1 MSSGGLFKAL
11 ATVSG
16 MTMAS
21 RVLGFARQIL
31 IAGVIGAGGNPVA
44 DAFWAAFR
52 LPNMFRRLFA
62 EGAFQAA
69 FVPLFQG
76 KLINEDKAAAKVFAE
91 EVLAVL
97 LFILIGLTAA
107 VWIAAP
113 LFVHLIAS
121 GFADE
126 PEKFRLTEIY
136 MRIMFPYLACM
147 SMVGLLSGVL
157 NSLDK
162 FMAYAG
168 APLLL
173 NFCQIAAILLF
184 ADEDIHIT
192 GEALAW
198 ATMISGFMQLGLLI
212 WGARRQG
219 YVLRWRLPK
228 WTPGV
233 ARMVALGAPGFLSA
247 GATQINIIIGTNIA
261 SQQPGAVSW
270 LMNADQ
276 LYQLPLAVVG
286 TALGV
291 VLLPM
296 LSRRVKEGDEKGAL
310 HAINRSLELSSVLT
324 LPAAAALILMAGP
337 ICDALFRG
345 FATDALSLIGGGPSR
360 FTAEDVEMTGWA
372 LAIYAWGLPAFVWQ
386 RIFAPAFFAREDTR
400 APMNYALIAI
410 AVNTVLSVALFP
422 IFGFLAVAFA
432 TTFAAWLQVLQ
443 LAVALW
449 RRGHFRFDERLRQRT
464 LPILAATASLCA
476 FVYAAL
482 LVRER
487 AAAILFDRDWI
498 AVVLI
503 ATVGAIAYFAA
514 LLALG
519 GVKLSDY
526 KAYARRRPS
535 LDEDMERIKALG
547 EKNRPASDPD
557 ESTKP

>member
-1 MSSGGLFKAL
+1 MSGNLFKSL

-21 RVLGFARQIL
+21 RVLGFARQVL

-76 KLINEDKAAAKVFAE
+76 KLIDEDKAAAKLFAE
-91 EVLAVL
+91 EVMATL
-97 LFILIGLTAA
+97 LFILLAFT
-107 VWIAAP
+107 VVVEIAAP

-121 GFADE
+121 GFADD
-126 PEKFRLTEIY
+126 PEKFDLTTVY
-136 MRIMFPYLACM
+136 LRIMFPYLACM

-173 NFCQIAAILLF
+173 NFCQIAAIILF
-184 ADEDIHIT
+184 AGGEIGVT

-198 ATMISGFMQLGLLI
+198 ATAISGFLQLWLLM
-212 WGARRQG
+212 WGAKRQG
-219 YVLRWRLPK
+219 YLLKWRRPRL
-228 WTPGV
+228 TPGIRRLFV
-233 ARMVALGAPGFLSA
+233 LGAPGFLSA

-261 SQQPGAVSW
+261 SQEPGAVSW

-296 LSRRVKEGDEKGAL
+296 LTRRVKEGDEAGAL
-310 HAINRSLELSSVLT
+310 HAINRSLELSAVLT
-324 LPAAAALILMAGP
+324 LPAAAAFIVMAAP
-337 ICDALFRG
+337 ICEALFIG
-345 FATDALSLIGGGPSR
+345 FATDALSLFGGRSSA
-360 FTAEDVEMTGWA
+360 FTADDVKWTGWA
-372 LAIYAWGLPAFVWQ
+372 LAIYGWGLPAFVWQ

-400 APMNYALIAI
+400 APMNYALVSIG
-410 AVNTVLSVALFP
+410 VNTGLALMLFP
-422 IFGFLAVAFA
+422 KFGFLAVAFA
-432 TTFAAWLQVLQ
+432 TVFAAWLQVVQ
-443 LAVALW
+443 LAVNLW
-449 RRGHFRFDERLRQRT
+449 RRGQFRADPRLVSRAPR
-464 LPILAATASLCA
+464 IVAATLAMTGFIWFALQHVDALAGVLFNRHWAAVISIASA
-476 FVYAAL
+476 GVGIYGIAL
-482 LVRER
+482 V
-487 AAAILFDRDWI
+487 
-498 AVVLI
+498 
-503 ATVGAIAYFAA
+503 
-514 LLALG
+514 ALG
-519 GVKLSDY
+519 GVRLSDY
-526 KAYARRRPS
+526 KAYSR
-535 LDEDMERIKALG
+535 
-547 EKNRPASDPD
+547 NRKSF
-557 ESTKP
+557 

>member
-1 MSSGGLFKAL
+1 MSGNLFKSL

-21 RVLGFARQIL
+21 RVMGFARQVL

-76 KLINEDKAAAKVFAE
+76 KLIQEDRAAAKLFAE
-91 EVLAVL
+91 EVMAFL
-97 LFILIGLTAA
+97 LFVLIGLTAL
-107 VWIAAP
+107 VEIAAP
-113 LFVHLIAS
+113 VFVHLIAS

-126 PEKFRLTEIY
+126 PEKFDLTALY
-136 MRIMFPYLACM
+136 LRIMFPYLACM
-147 SMVGLLSGVL
+147 SLVGLLSGVL

-173 NFCQIAAILLF
+173 NFCQIAAIVLF
-184 ADEDIHIT
+184 ASEEIHAT

-198 ATMISGFMQLGLLI
+198 ATAISGFLQLALLA

-219 YVLRWRLPK
+219 YLLRLRMPRM
-228 WTPGV
+228 TPGV
-233 ARMVALGAPGFLSA
+233 KRLLVLGAPGFLSA

-296 LSRRVKEGDEKGAL
+296 LSRRVKEGDETGAM
-310 HAINRSLELSSVLT
+310 HAINRSLELSAVLT
-324 LPAAAALILMAGP
+324 LPAAAAFIIMSAP
-337 ICDALFRG
+337 ICEALFVG
-345 FATDALSLIGGGPSR
+345 FATDALALFGGRSSA
-360 FTAEDVEMTGWA
+360 FTAEDVKWTGWA
-372 LAIYAWGLPAFVWQ
+372 LAIYGWGLPAFVWQ
-386 RIFAPAFFAREDTR
+386 RIFAPAFFAREDTK
-400 APMNYALIAI
+400 APMNYAIVAI
-410 AVNTVLSVALFP
+410 AVNTALALILFP

-432 TTFAAWLQVLQ
+432 TVFAAWLQVAQ
-443 LAVALW
+443 LSLNLW
-449 RRGHFRFDERLRQRT
+449 RRGQFRPDARLLSRAPR
-464 LPILAATASLCA
+464 ILAATAAMTL
-476 FVYAAL
+476 FVWLALSRTDLLADLLLDRHWAA
-482 LVRER
+482 V
-487 AAAILFDRDWI
+487 ILI
-498 AVVLI
+498 AVGGV
-503 ATVGAIAYFAA
+503 VVYGAA

-519 GVKLSDY
+519 GVRASDY
-526 KAYARRRPS
+526 KAYSR
-535 LDEDMERIKALG
+535 
-547 EKNRPASDPD
+547 NRKSF
-557 ESTKP
+557 

>member
-1 MSSGGLFKAL
+1 MSGGLFKAL

-76 KLINEDKAAAKVFAE
+76 KLIDEDKAAAKVFAE
-91 EVLAVL
+91 EVMAVL

-121 GFADE
+121 GFAGDA
-126 PEKFRLTEIY
+126 EKFRLTEVY

-173 NFCQIAAILLF
+173 NFCQIAAIVLF
-184 ADEDIHIT
+184 ADDEIYVT

-198 ATMISGFMQLGLLI
+198 ATTISGFMQLALLV

-219 YVLRWRLPK
+219 YVLRWRIPR

-261 SQQPGAVSW
+261 SQEPGAVSW
-270 LMNADQ
+270 LLNADQ

-310 HAINRSLELSSVLT
+310 HAINRSLELSSLLT
-324 LPAAAALILMAGP
+324 LPAAAAFIVMAAP

-345 FATDALSLIGGGPSR
+345 FATDALSLFGGRESA
-360 FTAEDVEMTGWA
+360 FTEEDVRMTGAA

-400 APMNYALIAI
+400 APMNYALISI
-410 AVNTVLSVALFP
+410 AVNTVLSIILFP

-432 TTFAAWLQVLQ
+432 TTFAAWVQVVQ
-443 LAVALW
+443 LAYALY
-449 RRGHFRFDERLRQRT
+449 RRGQFRLDERLAERAPR
-464 LPILAATASLCA
+464 IVAATILLGALA
-476 FVYAAL
+476 FGALQFVDDAAPYL
-482 LVRER
+482 LNRT
-487 AAAILFDRDWI
+487 WI

-503 ATVGAIAYFAA
+503 AIGGVAAYGVA

-526 KAYARRRPS
+526 KAYARRRPD
-535 LDEDMERIKALG
+535 LDESK
-547 EKNRPASDPD
+547 K
-557 ESTKP
+557 K

>member
-1 MSSGGLFKAL
+1 MSSGGLLKAL

-16 MTMAS
+16 LTLAS

-76 KLINEDKAAAKVFAE
+76 KLIDEDRAAAKKFAE

-97 LFILIGLTAA
+97 LFILVGLTAL

-121 GFADE
+121 GFADD

-173 NFCQIAAILLF
+173 NVCQIGAILLF
-184 ADEDIHIT
+184 ADSDIHVT
-192 GEALAW
+192 GEALSW
-198 ATMISGFMQLGLLI
+198 ATMASGFLQLGLLV

-219 YVLRWRLPK
+219 YVLRWRLPR

-233 ARMVALGAPGFLSA
+233 KRMIALGAPGFISA

-310 HAINRSLELSSVLT
+310 HAINRSLELSAVLT
-324 LPAAAALILMAGP
+324 LPAAAALVVMAAP
-337 ICDALFRG
+337 ICDALFRS
-345 FATDALSLIGGGPSR
+345 FATDALGLIGGGASR
-360 FTAEDVEMTGWA
+360 FTEEDVAMTGLA

-400 APMNYALIAI
+400 APMNYALVAI

-422 IFGFLAVAFA
+422 FFGFAAVAFA

-443 LAVALW
+443 LAAALW
-449 RRGHFRFDERLRQRT
+449 RRGQLRFDERLVKRA
-464 LPILAATASLCA
+464 PAIGAAT
-476 FVYAAL
+476 L
-482 LVRER
+482 LLGGF
-487 AAAILFDRDWI
+487 AWI
-498 AVVLI
+498 ALRFSDEASVHLFGRLWIVVMLI
-503 ATVGAIAYFAA
+503 AVAGMVVYGGV

-535 LDEDMERIKALG
+535 LDDDIARMKDVAVKDRAGSEDGGKS
-547 EKNRPASDPD
+547 KS
-557 ESTKP
+557 

>member
-1 MSSGGLFKAL
+1 MSGNLFKSL

-21 RVLGFARQIL
+21 RVMGFARQVL

-76 KLINEDKAAAKVFAE
+76 KLISEDKAAAKQFAE
-91 EVLAVL
+91 EVLSVL
-97 LFILIGLTAA
+97 LFVLLALTAL
-107 VWIAAP
+107 VEIAAP
-113 LFVHLIAS
+113 LFVHLVAS
-121 GFADE
+121 GFSDD
-126 PEKFRLTEIY
+126 PEKFDLTALY
-136 MRIMFPYLACM
+136 LRIMFPYLACM

-157 NSLDK
+157 NSLDR

-173 NFCQIAAILLF
+173 NICQIAAILLY
-184 ADEDIHIT
+184 ADGEIDVT

-198 ATMISGFMQLGLLI
+198 ATAISGFLQLGLLV
-212 WGARRQG
+212 WGASRQG
-219 YVLRWRLPK
+219 YLLKLRRPRM
-228 WTPGV
+228 TPGV
-233 ARMVALGAPGFLSA
+233 KRLLVLGGPGFLSA

-270 LMNADQ
+270 LLNADQ

-296 LSRRVKEGDEKGAL
+296 LSRRVKEGDETGAM
-310 HAINRSLELSSVLT
+310 HAINRSLELSAVMT
-324 LPAAAALILMAGP
+324 LPAAAAFMLMAAP

-345 FATDALSLIGGGPSR
+345 FATDALSLFGGRASA
-360 FTAEDVEMTGWA
+360 FTEEDVKWTGWA
-372 LAIYAWGLPAFVWQ
+372 LAIYGAGLPAFVWQ
-386 RIFAPAFFAREDTR
+386 RVFAPAFFAREDTR

-410 AVNTVLSVALFP
+410 GVNTALALALFP
-422 IFGFLAVAFA
+422 TFGFRAVAVA
-432 TTFAAWLQVLQ
+432 TVFAAWLQVAQ
-443 LAVALW
+443 LAWNL
-449 RRGHFRFDERLRQRT
+449 RKRGQFHLDKRLRKRA
-464 LPILAATASLCA
+464 PSIVAATGALA
-476 FVYAAL
+476 IFIFFVLPHADAMAGVLFGRYWAAIIAIAVGGVIVYA
-482 LVRER
+482 
-487 AAAILFDRDWI
+487 
-498 AVVLI
+498 
-503 ATVGAIAYFAA
+503 AA

-519 GVKLSDY
+519 GVRFSDY
-526 KAYARRRPS
+526 KAYGR
-535 LDEDMERIKALG
+535 
-547 EKNRPASDPD
+547 NR
-557 ESTKP
+557 ETF